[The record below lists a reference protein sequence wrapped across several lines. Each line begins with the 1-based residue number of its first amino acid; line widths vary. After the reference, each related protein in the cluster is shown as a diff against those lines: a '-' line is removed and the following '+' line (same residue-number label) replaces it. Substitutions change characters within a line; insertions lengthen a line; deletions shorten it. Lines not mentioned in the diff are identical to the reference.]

1 MSVTGWLDAKD
12 GVLLEN
18 REQLTQPEGRAEG
31 GMLRMWSSVFL
42 CRITKIL
49 LCLPERCE
57 ESQLDL
63 EP

>member
-42 CRITKIL
+42 CRITRIL
-49 LCLPERCE
+49 
-57 ESQLDL
+57 
-63 EP
+63 